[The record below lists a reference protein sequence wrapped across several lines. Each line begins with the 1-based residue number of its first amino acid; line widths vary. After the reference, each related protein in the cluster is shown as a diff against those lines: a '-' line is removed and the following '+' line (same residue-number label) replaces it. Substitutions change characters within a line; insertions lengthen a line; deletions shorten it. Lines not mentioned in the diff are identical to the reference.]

1 MERTVWGYRAD
12 FTVDRRRIRSVL
24 STLLIGIAVLL
35 LLSSFISQ
43 IPWARGIDPDEIFG
57 NFTLVNKP
65 VPAVPISSGEIP
77 IGNASTYSYNLQGGR
92 KYHIYLT
99 GEWANPTTHL
109 TDYDIHVYKINGV
122 NPVLTS
128 THTESAGLPEQ
139 VSNDG
144 QGRYYIPNEDGH
156 YWFNVRNDAIESQAA
171 ESGTLMVIEHI
182 EGNAWY
188 RRYLKGKV
196 NEEPVPDTTWSY
208 EFVSSSDHIRVYVD
222 VPQSLDMYEARL
234 YLMGNPGADKGELVE
249 GIPIAWEPGLR
260 GEVSTIYGG
269 YNLDQ
274 QGYRDEDAMASCERM
289 GEDMVIDF
297 EVPVS
302 GTLLYH
308 LALIAEYGYGTID
321 FMVQTDFDPPILQL
335 VEAPETVEK
344 QEPTR
349 LVVNIQDELSIAET
363 SFSYSTDGGKS
374 WNTLPLTIEQGGNYS
389 VTVPAVERDTLVEY
403 IFQAED
409 ERGNVGEVTGSY
421 AFVPQTDFDS
431 PRLELIDPPV
441 FSESEEPTMLVV
453 NVTDDSLIKEVSFRY
468 STDDAETWNTASVEL
483 EEDGLYSVM
492 VPIVAPG
499 MVIDYV
505 FEAEDDWGNTGTIS
519 GTYNTTG
526 RTYLYISLGENEILG
541 GCPIL
546 LTGVTHPAEINV
558 TIIYNHEGDYHNYT
572 LISGEGGSFNYSF
585 VPTAMGIWDV
595 HVEYQGDEVYLSASS
610 ETLNFTVNPV
620 SPRITCELSTE
631 KVEFKKSVTITGKF
645 SIEQVGVPVKL
656 YYKKDDKITSA
667 IGFTAQDGSY
677 AIEFIPD
684 SKGLWLIQAKV
695 NTDGLVYEGT
705 ESEYVGLKVLNPTL
719 TTLLLRLPSGIV
731 QRSGG
736 LLKPPLLYGVI
747 GFVGIAGGG
756 IVFYLRS
763 RE

>member
-1 MERTVWGYRAD
+1 MERTVWGYAAD
-12 FTVDRRRIRSVL
+12 FMADRRRIRSVL
-24 STLLIGIAVLL
+24 ITLLICVTVLAC
-35 LLSSFISQ
+35 LSESRSH

-65 VPAVPISSGEIP
+65 VPAVPISSGAIP
-77 IGNASTYSYNLQGGR
+77 IGKASTYSYNLQGGR

-144 QGRYYIPNEDGH
+144 QGRYYIPGEDSH
-156 YWFNVRNDAIESQAA
+156 YWFNVRNDAIESQAT
-171 ESGTLMVIEHI
+171 ESGTLMVVEHI
-182 EGNAWY
+182 EGNTWY
-188 RRYLKGKV
+188 RRFLKGKV

-222 VPQSLDMYEARL
+222 VPQFLDMYEARL
-234 YLMGNPGADKGELVE
+234 YIMGNPGANKGELVE

-260 GEVSTIYGG
+260 GEVSTVYGG

-274 QGYRDEDAMASCERM
+274 QGYRNENAMASCERM

-321 FMVQTDFDPPILQL
+321 FMVQTDFDSPILQL
-335 VEAPETVEK
+335 VEAPETVEE

-363 SFSYSTDGGKS
+363 SFSYSTNGGVS
-374 WNTLPLTIEQGGNYS
+374 WSTLPPTIEQGGNYS

-409 ERGNVGEVTGSY
+409 ERGNVGEVLGSY
-421 AFVPQTDFDS
+421 TFVPQTDFDAPS
-431 PRLELIDPPV
+431 LDLIDPPE
-441 FSESEEPTMLVV
+441 FSESEEPTRLAV
-453 NVTDDSLIKEVSFRY
+453 NVTDVSQIKDVSFRY
-468 STDDAETWNTASVEL
+468 STYDAETWKPVSVKL
-483 EEDGLYSVM
+483 EVDGLYSVM
-492 VPIVAPG
+492 VPLVSPG
-499 MVIDYV
+499 TVVNYV

-526 RTYLYISLGENEILG
+526 RTYLYISLDENEILG
-541 GCPIL
+541 GDPIL
-546 LTGVTHPAEINV
+546 LTGVTHPAEIN
-558 TIIYNHEGDYHNYT
+558 IIICYSHEGDYHNYT
-572 LISGEGGSFNYSF
+572 LISGERGSFNHSF
-585 VPTAMGIWDV
+585 TPTAMGIWTV
-595 HVEYQGDEVYLSASS
+595 HVEYQGDEVYLPASS

-620 SPRITCELSTE
+620 SPQITCELSTTR
-631 KVEFKKSVTITGKF
+631 VEFQKSVTVTGKF
-645 SIEQVGVPVKL
+645 SVEQEGVPVKL

-667 IGFTAQDGSY
+667 IEFTSQDGSY
-677 AIEFIPD
+677 VVEFTPD

-695 NTDGLVYEGT
+695 NADGLVFGSA

-756 IVFYLRS
+756 LVFYLRS

>member
-1 MERTVWGYRAD
+1 MERTVWGYAAD
-12 FTVDRRRIRSVL
+12 FMADRRRIRSFL
-24 STLLIGIAVLL
+24 ITLLICVTVLAC
-35 LLSSFISQ
+35 LSESRSH

-77 IGNASTYSYNLQGGR
+77 IGKASTYSYNLQGGR

-122 NPVLTS
+122 NPVLIS

-144 QGRYYIPNEDGH
+144 LGRYFIPSEDGH

-171 ESGTLMVIEHI
+171 ESGSLMVVEHI
-182 EGNAWY
+182 EGNIWY

-222 VPQSLDMYEARL
+222 VPQFLDMYEARL
-234 YLMGNPGADKGELVE
+234 YIMGNPGVNKGELVE

-260 GEVSTIYGG
+260 GEVSTVYGG

-302 GTLLYH
+302 GSLLYH

-321 FMVQTDFDPPILQL
+321 FMVQTDFDSPILQL
-335 VEAPETVEK
+335 VEAPETVEE

-349 LVVNIQDELSIAET
+349 LVVNIQDELSITET
-363 SFSYSTDGGKS
+363 SFSYSTNGGVS
-374 WNTLPLTIEQGGNYS
+374 WSALPITIEQGGNYS
-389 VTVPAVERDTLVEY
+389 VTVPAVERDTLVDY

-409 ERGNVGEVTGSY
+409 ERGNVGEVLGSY
-421 AFVPQTDFDS
+421 TFVPQTDFDS
-431 PRLELIDPPV
+431 PVLELIDPPE
-441 FSESEEPTMLVV
+441 FSESEEPTRLAV
-453 NVTDDSLIKEVSFRY
+453 NVTDVSPIKDVSFRY
-468 STDDAETWNTASVEL
+468 STDDAETWKTVSVEL
-483 EEDGLYSVM
+483 EDDGLYSAA
-492 VPIVAPG
+492 VPLVSPG
-499 MVIDYV
+499 TVVNYV

-526 RTYLYISLGENEILG
+526 RTYLYISLDENEILG
-541 GCPIL
+541 GDPIL

-558 TIIYNHEGDYHNYT
+558 MICYSHEGDYHNYT
-572 LISGEGGSFNYSF
+572 LISGERGSFNHSF
-585 VPTAMGIWDV
+585 TPTAMGIWDV
-595 HVEYQGDEVYLSASS
+595 HVEYHGDEVYLPASS

-620 SPRITCELSTE
+620 SPQITCELSTG
-631 KVEFKKSVTITGKF
+631 KVEFQKSVTVTGKF
-645 SIEQVGVPVKL
+645 SVEQEGVPVKL

-667 IGFTAQDGSY
+667 IEFTSQDGSY
-677 AIEFIPD
+677 TIEFTPD

-695 NTDGLVYEGT
+695 NTDGLVYGGT
-705 ESEYVGLKVLNPTL
+705 ESEYVGMKVVNPTL